1 MAPPLVGLAVKV
13 TLVPAQAAAGSGE
26 IVTAGVT
33 LFEVIVIELL
43 VAVGLVIQVA
53 LLVIITVT
61 TSPALR
67 VEEV

>member
-1 MAPPLVGLAVKV
+1 MAPPLVGLAVKIK
-13 TLVPAQAAAGSGE
+13 LLPAQTAAGFGE
-26 IVTAGVT
+26 IVNAGVT

-61 TSPALR
+61 RSPALS
-67 VEEV
+67 VEDV

>member
-1 MAPPLVGLAVKV
+1 VAPPLVELAVKIK
-13 TLVPAQAAAGSGE
+13 LLPAQTAAGSGE

-53 LLVIITVT
+53 SLVIITVT
-61 TSPALR
+61 RSPALS

>member
-1 MAPPLVGLAVKV
+1 VAPPLVGLAVKIK
-13 TLVPAQAAAGSGE
+13 LLPAQTPAGFGE

-33 LFEVIVIELL
+33 LFDVIVIVLL
-43 VAVGLVIQVA
+43 VAVGLVRQVA

-61 TSPALR
+61 RSPALR

>member
-13 TLVPAQAAAGSGE
+13 TLVPAQTGAGFAE

-33 LFEVIVIELL
+33 LFEVMVIELL
-43 VAVGLVIQVA
+43 VAAGLVTQVA

-61 TSPALR
+61 RSPALS

>member
-1 MAPPLVGLAVKV
+1 M
-13 TLVPAQAAAGSGE
+13 PAQIAAGFAE
-26 IVTAGVT
+26 IETAGVT
-33 LFEVIVIELL
+33 LFEVIVIALL
-43 VAVGLVIQVA
+43 VAVGLVIQTA